1 MKTREYVVLFS
12 LALIW
17 GASFLFIKLA
27 VLEVAPVTLVAGR
40 LFFSVL
46 VLAGVALAQ
55 PARIKGWRRFLGL
68 SVAVALVNYV
78 IPYLCFAWGETRI
91 ASGTASILNATT
103 PLFTVLVASRW
114 PGPNREPL
122 TVRRGVGALVGFAG
136 VSVLVGPSAL
146 SLQGESLG
154 VLVGMLVVLVAAI
167 AYAFGALLS
176 RGYAGAAPLV
186 GPLGSQAVGLILIAP
201 AALIW
206 GIPSHVPSWRAI
218 GAIVTLGALGT
229 GVAFL
234 LYFWLIRH
242 VGATRTT
249 LVTYLLPCTAL
260 IWGAVLLSE
269 PVTWNALAGLALV
282 LLGTMVMNGTLDGLF
297 RRPAPAAAVSLA
309 SGSAHAEATAAPP
322 EQKSVRTR

>member
-1 MKTREYVVLFS
+1 VKTREYVVLFS

-17 GASFLFIKLA
+17 GASFLFIK
-27 VLEVAPVTLVAGR
+27 VGVNEVTPVTLVAGR

-46 VLAGVALAQ
+46 VLAGVALAR
-55 PARIKGWRRFLGL
+55 PADFKGWHRYLGL
-68 SVAVALVNYV
+68 SVAVAIVNIV

-91 ASGTASILNATT
+91 ASGTASIINATT
-103 PLFTVLVASRW
+103 PLWTVLVASQW
-114 PGPNREPL
+114 PGAHREAF
-122 TVRRGVGALVGFAG
+122 TVRRGIGALVGFAG
-136 VSVLVGPSAL
+136 VGVLVGPTAF
-146 SLQGESLG
+146 SLQGQNSG

-186 GPLGSQAVGLILIAP
+186 GPLGSQAMGLLIIAP
-201 AALIW
+201 FALIF
-206 GIPSHVPSWRAI
+206 GIPTHVPSWKAI
-218 GAIVTLGALGT
+218 GAIATLGALGT

-249 LVTYLLPCTAL
+249 VVTYLLPCTAL

-269 PVTWNALAGLALV
+269 PVTWNAIAGLALV
-282 LLGTMVMNGTLDGLF
+282 LLGTTVMNGTLDGLF
-297 RRPAPAAAVSLA
+297 RRRQRTTSEPPAAALVS
-309 SGSAHAEATAAPP
+309 AAPAIT
-322 EQKSVRTR
+322 KTDSTAD

>member
-1 MKTREYVVLFS
+1 MKAREYIVLFS

-46 VLAGVALAQ
+46 VLAGVALAR
-55 PARIKGWRRFLGL
+55 PAQFKGWRRFIGL
-68 SVAVALVNYV
+68 SVAVAVVNYV

-91 ASGTASILNATT
+91 ASGTASIINATT
-103 PLFTVLVASRW
+103 PLFTVMAASQW

-122 TVRRGVGALVGFAG
+122 TARRGIGAVVGFLG
-136 VSVLVGPSAL
+136 VAVLVGPSAL
-146 SLQGESLG
+146 SVQGQSQG

-186 GPLGSQAVGLILIAP
+186 GPLGSQTVGLIIVAP
-201 AALIW
+201 AAFIW
-206 GIPSHVPSWRAI
+206 GVPTHVPSWKAI

-260 IWGAVLLSE
+260 IWGALLLSE
-269 PVTWNALAGLALV
+269 PVTWNDVAGLALV

-297 RRPAPAAAVSLA
+297 RRRRRAKAEAAVELPVPPEPAA
-309 SGSAHAEATAAPP
+309 T
-322 EQKSVRTR
+322 RTDA